1 MLKGLFSV
9 YLFNNHSQVVHV
21 VHVVHVF
28 NKSFG
33 FILDKKEKIEGS
45 MN

>member
-9 YLFNNHSQVVHV
+9 YLFNNHSQVVL
-21 VHVVHVF
+21 VVHVF